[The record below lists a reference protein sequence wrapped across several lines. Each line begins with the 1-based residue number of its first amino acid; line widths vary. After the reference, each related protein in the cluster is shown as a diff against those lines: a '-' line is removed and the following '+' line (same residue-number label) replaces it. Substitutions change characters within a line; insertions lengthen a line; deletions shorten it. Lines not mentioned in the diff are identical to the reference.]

1 MPRRPLN
8 NYIKTH
14 RKRLGLSQD
23 ELALLIGAAEGAT
36 VSRYESGR
44 LPSLETAIALSR
56 IFGVSVESLF
66 FGEVL
71 RVESLLAQRVHV
83 LAERI
88 GKETLRADA
97 DWRSGILAEIAER
110 AGTTHHHE
118 ASPSPRS

>member
-1 MPRRPLN
+1 MPRPLN

-23 ELALLIGAAEGAT
+23 ELALLLGVEEGAT

-44 LPSLETAIALSR
+44 IPSLETAIALSR
-56 IFGVSVESLF
+56 VFGVSVESLF

-71 RVESLLAQRVHV
+71 KVESLLAQRVHA
-83 LAERI
+83 LKERVE
-88 GKETLRADA
+88 KETHRGDSERKLE
-97 DWRSGILAEIAER
+97 ILCDIAER

-118 ASPSPRS
+118 PSQSARA